1 MKTAILYSSDFGTTK
16 KCALN
21 LQNKLKG
28 DCDVIDLSQ
37 KKKIDYDSY
46 DKFVL
51 GSNIK
56 MGKISKY
63 AKKALKNKKINSKL
77 KGVFIVCGYPQTES
91 KYFEKNFKEKY
102 MKNVVCKECFGG
114 SLDVE
119 CDSSFVNIAIGQLK
133 AFNKEKGI
141 RNPQV
146 NYTKIT
152 KFANTLNR
160 R

>member
-1 MKTAILYSSDFGTTK
+1 MKTAILYASDFGTTK
-16 KCALN
+16 RCAEN
-21 LQNKLKG
+21 LQSKLKG
-28 DCDVIDLSQ
+28 ECDLIDLSQ
-37 KKKIDYDSY
+37 KEKLDYDSY

-51 GSNIK
+51 GTNIK
-56 MGKISKY
+56 MGKINKY

-77 KGVFIVCGYPQTES
+77 QGIFILCGYPQTAQ

-102 MKNVVCKECFGG
+102 TKNVVAKECFGG
-114 SLDVE
+114 SLDLKSDSTFINVAVE
-119 CDSSFVNIAIGQLK
+119 QLK

-146 NYTKIT
+146 NYTKIGN
-152 KFANTLNR
+152 FARILNR